1 MWSFDSVKGGKGAC
15 QGDRGGPLVAADP
28 ANNYAQVMMMM
39 MMMMMMMI
47 IMMIIMTLLTTM
59 PR

>member
-1 MWSFDSVKGGKGAC
+1 MSNFSYGMWSFDSVKGGKGAC

-39 MMMMMMMI
+39 
-47 IMMIIMTLLTTM
+47 IIMTPLTTM